1 MKKKLIRVSTVPVS
15 LYLLLEG
22 QLKFLS
28 HDFDVLGVSSPG
40 KYLEMVKEREG
51 IQVFA
56 VEIKRHISPL
66 SDIMS
71 LYQLYRLFK
80 KEKPDIVH
88 SLTPKAGLLS
98 MIAAFFA
105 RVPHRLHTFTGL
117 VFPSKTGVIK
127 NILILMDKLLCK
139 CATNIYPEGNG
150 VKLDLINYKITNKPL
165 NIIANGNINGIDTE
179 FFSNESLK
187 QEDVLDFRAKYNI
200 KQNDFVF
207 VFIGRVVRDKGIN
220 ELIKSFC
227 NLEKTRLMIKLMLVG
242 DFEPELDPVD
252 DATLAEIKINENIIY
267 VGFQTDVRPFLHIAN
282 VFVFPS
288 YREGFPNVLLQ
299 ACSMELPCIV
309 TDINGSN
316 EIIENGINGLIVKPK
331 SVFELQ
337 ESMTKMINHKYDL
350 KAMGRRSRRKII
362 AGFTTKLV
370 WNSLLEEYKNLL
382 KYPL

>member
-187 QEDVLDFRAKYNI
+187 QESTIAILSFAFVCGCHVWCVL
-200 KQNDFVF
+200 
-207 VFIGRVVRDKGIN
+207 
-220 ELIKSFC
+220 
-227 NLEKTRLMIKLMLVG
+227 
-242 DFEPELDPVD
+242 
-252 DATLAEIKINENIIY
+252 
-267 VGFQTDVRPFLHIAN
+267 VRP
-282 VFVFPS
+282 
-288 YREGFPNVLLQ
+288 G
-299 ACSMELPCIV
+299 SMADSTSAV
-309 TDINGSN
+309 
-316 EIIENGINGLIVKPK
+316 
-331 SVFELQ
+331 
-337 ESMTKMINHKYDL
+337 
-350 KAMGRRSRRKII
+350 SR
-362 AGFTTKLV
+362 
-370 WNSLLEEYKNLL
+370 
-382 KYPL
+382 